1 MLSELERLQS
11 LDSEDLGF
19 PPPIAVPYPPRC
31 KLMKTQPLHS
41 PIFSP
46 SSNRNLGQESRIMEE
61 NRQGSRMMEE
71 NRQGSRMEE
80 NRQGSRK
87 MEEDRQ
93 GSRIMEE
100 DRQGSRKMEEDRQG
114 SRIMDRH
121 GNRMME
127 KNKSRLEM
135 VLSHVRSAANTKTG
149 RITSSCD
156 EAEYIE
162 RNSSWTR
169 EVQDDVYGSCD
180 PSISNKYFRDSFG
193 RISDPVV
200 TSSNASGTSR
210 LLDVGS
216 SRSCDISA
224 SRSCDTDVMFL
235 TDIREGMFQPLA
247 IILLF
252 LLMCVCV
259 M

>member
-80 NRQGSRK
+80 N
-87 MEEDRQ
+87 
-93 GSRIMEE
+93 
-100 DRQGSRKMEEDRQG
+100 RQGSRKMEEDRQG